1 MVTDK
6 GKVYGICDADRID
19 FLEDQ
24 TVVYD
29 QGWIFRL
36 SVTSR
41 GMRLHDISR
50 QGASP
55 TVREVIDVAIRE
67 AAEAAYET
75 ESGGDDD

>member
-1 MVTDK
+1 MIIDE
-6 GKVYGICDADRID
+6 GKVYGICDVDRID

-24 TVVYD
+24 TVGYN

-67 AAEAAYET
+67 AAEAAYEA
-75 ESGGDDD
+75 EGK